1 MIVCPDSTLPNA
13 DAICAAGVPSIAAL
27 AALVDN
33 RRDAIPTSESVTM
46 DKLIITNCA
55 ADTSMHAGVP
65 QRLDD
70 SDVLGE
76 EVARA
81 AAAGAAIVHI
91 HAPPDDF
98 GAWANHT
105 RAIRD
110 RCGIMIQYG
119 ISTQSVEQRRAVMKN
134 RPEMISVA
142 LGAHNLVF
150 LNRDM
155 QRLHSRAELAN
166 MMRLCRD
173 HGVKPEFEITCLG
186 DVWLLRDLID
196 KDLVS
201 PPYMVTPFFG
211 RPGGTWSPPT
221 AAEFLSRIEGL
232 PDNTYYMTSVTGASH
247 LLLESMAVMS
257 GGHVRVGTEDEPYLR
272 PGVLGDNAEHVA
284 RIARIA
290 GEFGREVASVREAR
304 AMLGISG

>member
-1 MIVCPDSTLPNA
+1 MQ
-13 DAICAAGVPSIAAL
+13 
-27 AALVDN
+27 
-33 RRDAIPTSESVTM
+33 
-46 DKLIITNCA
+46 KLIITNCA

-70 SDVLGE
+70 SAVLGE

-81 AAAGAAIVHI
+81 ARAGAAIVHI

-98 GAWANHT
+98 RAWRAHT
-105 RAIRD
+105 EAIRA
-110 RCGIMIQYG
+110 RCDILIQYG
-119 ISTQSVEQRRAVMKN
+119 ISTQSVEQRREVVKN

-155 QRLHSRAELAN
+155 QRLHPRAELAD

-196 KDLVS
+196 KDLVAA
-201 PPYMVTPFFG
+201 PYMVTPFFG

-221 AAEFLSRIEGL
+221 MAEFISRIDGL
-232 PDNTYYMTSVTGASH
+232 PENTYYMTSVTGPSH

-257 GGHVRVGTEDEPYLR
+257 GGHVRVGTEDEPYLK
-272 PGVLGDNAEHVA
+272 PGVLGDNADHVA

-290 GEFGREVASVREAR
+290 AEFGREVASVAEAR
-304 AMLGISG
+304 EMLRIAGR